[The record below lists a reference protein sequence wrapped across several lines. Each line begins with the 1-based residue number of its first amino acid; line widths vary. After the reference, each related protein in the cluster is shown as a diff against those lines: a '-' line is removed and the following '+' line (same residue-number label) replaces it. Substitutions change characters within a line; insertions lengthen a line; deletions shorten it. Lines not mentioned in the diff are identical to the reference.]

1 VTVDSESR
9 AGESRLQRLR
19 SSIVNVRAGRGFS
32 IPLDKWLMIAGAL
45 LMAAGLP
52 ILIMGWYGAA
62 HTPYTFEQ
70 IPYMISGGLL
80 GLGLMLLGGLFYFAY
95 WLTRQVHETRRQADR
110 TEQVFARFEELV
122 ANGSTN
128 GQRRSEEPTPR
139 RTGVRFVTTGKGSMF
154 HRPDCVVVKGKR
166 GLKEVP
172 GDEPGLKPCKICDP
186 LGELEPQT
194 IHRT

>member
-1 VTVDSESR
+1 MTVEGETQ

-19 SSIVNVRAGRGFS
+19 SSITKVRAGRGFS
-32 IPLDKWLMIAGAL
+32 IPMDKWLMIAGAL

-70 IPYMISGGLL
+70 IPYVISGGLL

-110 TEQVFARFEELV
+110 TEQVFLRFEEIV
-122 ANGSTN
+122 TNGSTN
-128 GQRRSEEPTPR
+128 GRRPAEEQKKPGT
-139 RTGVRFVTTGKGSMF
+139 RFVTTGKGSMF
-154 HRPDCVVVKGKR
+154 HRADCVVVKGKR
-166 GLKEVP
+166 GLKEVS

-186 LGELEPQT
+186 LGEMEPET
-194 IHRT
+194 ARHG

>member
-1 VTVDSESR
+1 MTVEGQTE
-9 AGESRLQRLR
+9 AGESRLARLR
-19 SSIVNVRAGRGFS
+19 SSIANVRAGRGIS
-32 IPLDKWLMIAGAL
+32 IPIDKWLMIAGAL

-110 TEQVFARFEELV
+110 TEQAFLRFEELV
-122 ANGSTN
+122 TSGSTN
-128 GQRRSEEPTPR
+128 GKQPAEEPKRP
-139 RTGVRFVTTGKGSMF
+139 GVRFVTTGKGSMF

-166 GLKEVP
+166 GLQQVR

-186 LGELEPQT
+186 LGEMQPQAVP
-194 IHRT
+194 HA